1 MMLGQDRRTRVSL
14 LNATR
19 KCVTRIC
26 CTFVALLNACDSVVT
41 LEEGKCAHDH
51 IIQSGW
57 DSNVFLGSSLV
68 DMYAKC
74 KSLYI

>member
-1 MMLGQDRRTRVSL
+1 VGQDKRTTLSL
-14 LNATR
+14 LNAAR
-19 KCVTRIC
+19 KCVTRIF

-41 LEEGKCAHDH
+41 LEEGKCAHVH

-68 DMYAKC
+68 NMYAKC

>member
-1 MMLGQDRRTRVSL
+1 MGQDKRTRVSL
-14 LNATR
+14 LNAAR
-19 KCVTRIC
+19 KCVTRIF